1 VTHPHTPPGESLSVT
16 YLPLAADAEEDH
28 AEPVTGDQVTAS
40 FEQCR
45 RAGLMVSDDRECP
58 GLALPEN
65 PGW

>member
-1 VTHPHTPPGESLSVT
+1 MSVT

-45 RAGLMVSDDRECP
+45 RAGLMVSDDREYP